1 MTGGIEKVQEI
12 LRNPEEVDLPEG
24 VEVSAGEG
32 DEAQHD
38 DGENSAGPDRF
49 DGDPGPAAPDYDP
62 EVGHDGGDPYDPD
75 EPDLRDRLR
84 ECSGLPLN
92 DIGNGRRF
100 LIHFGGNVLWV
111 PRVGWFSWTGKLWKK
126 DPDEIEVRKCGQKIS
141 ALIEREIPH
150 LVLSDRQME
159 KLARKPVV
167 KERIE
172 EIERSRSDDHKLP
185 DELQEE
191 LTALRRE
198 LDAIASIAR
207 ILQDMKKA
215 HRGFAKTSGNTGR
228 IKAAIEEGA
237 VNIARQLEELD
248 RSPLD
253 VNTQSGVLRFSVVQ
267 DGGGS
272 VPRPA
277 ATVELLPHDRSQ
289 LLTKILQTAWDP
301 RATAPKFDA
310 FLRRVQPDPALRG
323 FLQRWFGYA
332 MSGLTGEQ
340 KLVFFYGSGANG
352 KSVLVDLMA
361 RLFGDYAATAKIE
374 SITGKNRRS
383 GAEATPDLVPL
394 IGARL
399 VRASEPEEGERF
411 QEGLIKELTG
421 GEPILIR
428 SLNKDFVEIKPIAK
442 WTISG
447 NHKPDIRG
455 TDDGIWRRFLLVPFD
470 VQIPKAERNPRLVEE
485 LLEEGPGILN
495 WLAQGFCDFLEGGL
509 QEPEIVLE
517 ATATYRDESDP
528 MGSFLELCCNVTGDA
543 QDRIPARE
551 LVQAFNFWLVE
562 KGETA
567 WRDGAVSRKLRE
579 KSTRW
584 VSPSTGFKFWHRK
597 SSTMSYDG
605 IRFNFVFAERWA
617 ATERDP
623 KTGRPLYRA
632 GGAADNDE

>member
-1 MTGGIEKVQEI
+1 MTGGLDKVQEI
-12 LRNPEEVDLPEG
+12 LRNPEDVDLP
-24 VEVSAGEG
+24 
-32 DEAQHD
+32 DEIRAQAEIEDHGAPD
-38 DGENSAGPDRF
+38 EPENPAGPDRF
-49 DGDPGPAAPDYDP
+49 DDDPGPDEAAF
-62 EVGHDGGDPYDPD
+62 GGDRGDGEEVDD
-75 EPDLRDRLR
+75 ELRERLR
-84 ECSGLPLN
+84 ACSVLPLN

-126 DPDEIEVRKCGQKIS
+126 DPDEIEVRKCGQQIS
-141 ALIEREIPH
+141 ALIEREIPL
-150 LVLSDRQME
+150 LVLSDWHMQ

-167 KERIE
+167 VERMKAIE
-172 EIERSRSDDHKLP
+172 ATRGEDRRLPEDLEQELVELARELATIGSIERTLG
-185 DELQEE
+185 
-191 LTALRRE
+191 
-198 LDAIASIAR
+198 
-207 ILQDMKKA
+207 DMKKA

-253 VNTQSGVLRFSVVQ
+253 VNTQSGVLRFAVVQ

-277 ATVELLPHDRSQ
+277 ATVELVPHDRSQ

-301 RATAPKFDA
+301 KATAPKFDA

-340 KLVFFYGSGANG
+340 KLVFLYGSGANG

-509 QEPEIVLE
+509 QEPDIVLE
-517 ATATYRDESDP
+517 ATASYRDESDP

-605 IRFNFVFAERWA
+605 IRFNFVFADRWA

-632 GGAADNDE
+632 GATADDTE

>member
-1 MTGGIEKVQEI
+1 MTVGLEKVQEI
-12 LRNPEEVDLPEG
+12 LRNPEDIDLPEG
-24 VEVSAGEG
+24 IEVAGGSADP
-32 DEAQHD
+32 DEDPQA
-38 DGENSAGPDRF
+38 AGPDRG
-49 DGDPGPAAPDYDP
+49 DEDPGPDP
-62 EVGHDGGDPYDPD
+62 ESFGRYFGPDDIDPPD
-75 EPDLRDRLR
+75 DELRDRLQQC
-84 ECSGLPLN
+84 CSLPLN

-100 LIHFGGNVLWV
+100 RIHFGGEVLWV

-126 DPDEIEVRKCGQKIS
+126 DPDEIEVRKRGQEIS
-141 ALIEREIPH
+141 GLIEREIPL

-167 KERIE
+167 AERIKAIETARGGDGKLPPDLDE
-172 EIERSRSDDHKLP
+172 EI
-185 DELQEE
+185 LQ
-191 LTALRRE
+191 LARE
-198 LDAIASIAR
+198 LASIGSIER
-207 ILQDMKKA
+207 ELYEVKKA

-228 IKAAIEEGA
+228 IKAAIEEGG
-237 VNIARQLEELD
+237 VNIARTLEDLD

-253 VNTQSGVLRFSVVQ
+253 VNTQSGVLRFSVIP

-277 ATVELLPHDRSQ
+277 ATVELLDHKREQ
-289 LLTKILQTAWDP
+289 LLTKIVQAAWDP
-301 RATAPKFDA
+301 AATAPKFEA
-310 FLRRVQPDPALRG
+310 FLRRVQPDPLLRG

-332 MSGLTGEQ
+332 LSGLTGEQ
-340 KLVFFYGSGANG
+340 KLVFLYGSGANG
-352 KSVLVDLMA
+352 KSVLVDVMA

-495 WLAQGFCDFLEGGL
+495 WLAMGLCDFLERGL

-517 ATATYRDESDP
+517 ATASYRDESDP
-528 MGSFLELCCNVTGDA
+528 VGSFLEMCCTVTGDA
-543 QDRIPARE
+543 SDRLPARE
-551 LVQAFNFWLVE
+551 LVAAFNFWRTE
-562 KGETA
+562 SGEGS
-567 WRDGAVSRKLRE
+567 WRDGAVSRKLKE

-584 VSPSTGFKFWHRK
+584 ISPSTGCKFWSRK

-605 IRFNFVFAERWA
+605 IKFNFVFAEKWQA
-617 ATERDP
+617 IERDP
-623 KTGRPLYRA
+623 KTGKPLYRS
-632 GGAADNDE
+632 GGSEVDGE